1 MAETGSVG
9 DVPQAAQKV
18 VGPFVRRAT
27 EVHEVQPLVS
37 YYCYL
42 YAAQLILES
51 QLHLQ
56 DESVA
61 EYIEVLLTQ
70 VENDRKA
77 IEESA
82 PAIAQLLKEK
92 DKSFKLVLGFSM
104 QILNKAVKEIDSHLC
119 TKRTVQSLMAFKD
132 FVEVTKLW
140 PEFYQTH
147 EEEIAKQVKYAKYH
161 SGRIL
166 KALKTGDDPNDFIT
180 ESDEREL
187 EQLLDEPEDGVNEG
201 ETELDLPEPPAKL
214 PEEPTI
220 HLPTAPALIKGQK
233 NSLGLPT
240 APESTQVETSPPAL
254 PEKPKVEVSRV
265 DTPIKESVKPVPPSN
280 GTVLSKEQVEEI
292 WKRDEVISKAQKHAK
307 FAISSLNYNDVENA
321 IHELQEALKLLRG
334 D

>member
-1 MAETGSVG
+1 MADTASVKEIPET
-9 DVPQAAQKV
+9 AQKV

-27 EVHEVQPLVS
+27 EVHDVQPLVS

-56 DESVA
+56 NEEVA

-70 VENDRKA
+70 VETDRTA
-77 IEESA
+77 IEENA
-82 PAIAQLLKEK
+82 PTIAQLLKDKE
-92 DKSFKLVLGFSM
+92 KSFKLALGFSM
-104 QILNKAVKEIDSHLC
+104 QILNKAVKEIENHVA

-140 PEFYQTH
+140 PELYQTK
-147 EEEIAKQVKYAKYH
+147 EEEITKQVKYAKYH

-166 KALKTGDDPNDFIT
+166 KSFKNGEDPNEFVT

-187 EQLLDEPEDGVNEG
+187 EQLLGEPVKDEDA
-201 ETELDLPEPPAKL
+201 ELSLPEPPATL
-214 PEEPTI
+214 PEEPSI
-220 HLPTAPALIKGQK
+220 SLPAAPALIRGQK

-240 APESTQVETSPPAL
+240 APETQREETPPPAL
-254 PEKPKVEVSRV
+254 PEKPKVEESKTVPV
-265 DTPIKESVKPVPPSN
+265 TPSPIPEPPSN
-280 GTVLSKEQVEEI
+280 GTVLTREQVEEI
-292 WKRDEVISKAQKHAK
+292 WKRDEVINKAQKHAK

-321 IHELQEALKLLRG
+321 IRELQEALKLLRG